1 MLLLVCVKAPA
12 RLIVAACCAFE
23 ARSRIRMS
31 YRTCIHWLLPTVVL
45 LAVSTFAT
53 AQMPVHSDPWG
64 DTSNSGATGLQ
75 PTNSPTDNERVGSG
89 DQGKLIQFK
98 SQTTLVQV
106 PVVVTDAAGKHI
118 QGLTKDD
125 FKVLEN
131 GKPQSIAG
139 FGEITAAK
147 GALAPYTSPAGTF
160 TNLTPDETKPRS
172 LTVIVLD
179 EVNTPFLSQ
188 AYARGQLIKYLANHL
203 DASQPFGLMVIDRKG
218 LTELSGLDSDPAQ
231 LIAILKKASGKVSE
245 MERFNGDAQAVAAV
259 GSQPSSFMG
268 GSGLGESP
276 EAKIRAFVL
285 QTDAINAADTQ
296 ARAIETTLRAFLSLA
311 WSLSGVPGRKSLV
324 WVTGSF
330 PFTLDSFAAVPGDA
344 NTRALYERTLKAL
357 NDAQISVY
365 PLDARGLTTDPKYAA
380 DTEGSM
386 LSPQAPDAL
395 RQASLNSLKNFA
407 EMTGGV
413 AYYNTNDLAGAFGR
427 AVQDSSSYYL
437 LSYYLDR
444 RNNKPGW
451 RKLQV
456 VVSRK
461 DAEVRARAGYLVTD
475 VAVNPERTHKAD
487 VEFALIS
494 PFESTGIPI
503 TEQWQGVQADGSKK
517 KIGFVLQVPATGL
530 IDEADKNRIDVEIV
544 TQATNKGVSAGTLS
558 QTMKGLVVPETLA
571 KLKAD
576 GIVYRNF
583 LALSPGDYQV
593 RFVVRDNLSGRI
605 GSVIVPLTV
614 K

>member
-1 MLLLVCVKAPA
+1 MT
-12 RLIVAACCAFE
+12 
-23 ARSRIRMS
+23 
-31 YRTCIHWLLPTVVL
+31 YRTYIKWIPRTLLL
-45 LAVSTFAT
+45 LAVSTCAV
-53 AQMPVHSDPWG
+53 AQMPIHSDPWG
-64 DTSNSGATGLQ
+64 DSSNSGATGLQ
-75 PTNSPTDNERVGSG
+75 PSNSPADAERVGSG

-98 SQTTLVQV
+98 AHTTLVQV

-118 QGLTKDD
+118 QGLTKAD
-125 FKVLEN
+125 FRILEN
-131 GKPQSIAG
+131 GKPQTIDG
-139 FGEITAAK
+139 FQEIVPSTSV
-147 GALAPYTSPAGTF
+147 LAPSTSPAGTF
-160 TNLTPDETKPRS
+160 TNVTPDESQPRS

-203 DASQPFGLMVIDRKG
+203 DATQPLGLMVIDRKG
-218 LTELSGLDSDPAQ
+218 LTELSGLDADPAQ

-245 MERFNGDAQAVAAV
+245 MERFSGDAQAAASV
-259 GSQPSSFMG
+259 GSQPSSVLG
-268 GSGLGESP
+268 GIRPGDSP
-276 EAKIRAFVL
+276 EAKIRGFIL
-285 QTDAINAADTQ
+285 QQDAINAADTQ

-344 NTRALYERTLKAL
+344 NTRALYERTLKSL

-365 PLDARGLTTDPKYAA
+365 PLDARGLTTDPKYSA

-407 EMTGGV
+407 EMTGGI

-437 LSYYLDR
+437 LSYYLDHHD
-444 RNNKPGW
+444 NKPGW

-456 VVSRK
+456 VVARK
-461 DAEVRARAGYLVTD
+461 DAEVRARAGYLVTE

-517 KIGFVLQVPATGL
+517 KIGFVLQVPAAGL

-544 TQATNKGVSAGTLS
+544 AQATSKGVNASTLS
-558 QTMKGLVVPETLA
+558 QTMKGAIVPETLA

-583 LALSPGDYQV
+583 LDLAPGDYQV
-593 RFVVRDNLSGRI
+593 RFVVRDNQSGKI

-614 K
+614 N

>member
-1 MLLLVCVKAPA
+1 MDVQAPA
-12 RLIVAACCAFE
+12 RLIVAACRAFE
-23 ARSRIRMS
+23 ARPIIRMS
-31 YRTCIHWLLPTVVL
+31 YRTCIKWLLQAVVL
-45 LAVSTFAT
+45 LAVSSFAG
-53 AQMPVHSDPWG
+53 AQMIGSSDPWG
-64 DTSNSGATGLQ
+64 PGSASGATGLQ
-75 PTNSPTDNERVGSG
+75 PTNSPTDNERVGNG

-106 PVVVTDAAGKHI
+106 PVVVTDTAGKHI

-131 GKPQSIAG
+131 GKPQSITG
-139 FGEITAAK
+139 FEEITPAK
-147 GALAPYTSPAGTF
+147 GVLAAYTSPAGTF

-203 DASQPFGLMVIDRKG
+203 DASQPLGLMVIGRKG
-218 LTELSGLDSDPAQ
+218 LSELSGLDSDPAQ
-231 LIAILKKASGKVSE
+231 LIAILKKAGGKTSD
-245 MERFNGDAQAVAAV
+245 MEQYNGDAQAVATA
-259 GSQPSSFMG
+259 GAQPSSFMG
-268 GSGLGESP
+268 GSGVGESP

-285 QTDAINAADTQ
+285 HQDAINAADTQ
-296 ARAIETTLRAFLSLA
+296 ARAIETTLRSFLSLS

-330 PFTLDSFAAVPGDA
+330 PFNLDSFSSVPGDA
-344 NTRALYERTLKAL
+344 NLRALYERTLKSL

-365 PLDARGLTTDPKYAA
+365 PLDARGLVTDSKYSA

-386 LSPQAPDAL
+386 LGPEAPDAL

-407 EMTGGV
+407 DMTGGI
-413 AYYNTNDLAGAFGR
+413 AYYNTNDLASAFGR

-437 LSYYLDR
+437 LSYYLDH

-517 KIGFVLQVPATGL
+517 KIGFVLQVPVTGL

-544 TQATNKGVSAGTLS
+544 AQATNKGVSAGTLS
-558 QTMKGLVVPETLA
+558 QTMKGLIVPETLA

-583 LALSPGDYQV
+583 LALAPGDYQV

-614 K
+614 N

>member
-1 MLLLVCVKAPA
+1 M
-12 RLIVAACCAFE
+12 
-23 ARSRIRMS
+23 SR
-31 YRTCIHWLLPTVVL
+31 RTRIKSILKTFVLL
-45 LAVSTFAT
+45 LAVSSCAV
-53 AQMPVHSDPWG
+53 AQLPLHSDPWG
-64 DTSNSGATGLQ
+64 DTSASGATGLQ
-75 PTNSPTDNERVGSG
+75 PTNTPADAERVGSG

-118 QGLTKDD
+118 QGLTKAD
-125 FKVLEN
+125 FKILEN
-131 GKPQSIAG
+131 GKAQNIAN
-139 FGEITAAK
+139 FEEI
-147 GALAPYTSPAGTF
+147 APANRAVPAPTTPAGTF
-160 TNLTPDETKPRS
+160 TNLTPDESKPRS
-172 LTVIVLD
+172 LTVMVLD

-203 DASQPFGLMVIDRKG
+203 DSSQPLGLMVIGSKG
-218 LTELSGLDSDPAQ
+218 LTVLSGLNSDPAT
-231 LIAILKKASGKVSE
+231 LIAILKKASGKTSE
-245 MERFNGDAQAVAAV
+245 MERFSNGAQAIAST
-259 GSQPSSFMG
+259 GEPPKGLMG
-268 GSGLGESP
+268 GIGPGESP
-276 EAKIRAFVL
+276 
-285 QTDAINAADTQ
+285 DAAVARFILRLNAADASYNQ
-296 ARAIETTLRAFLSLA
+296 ARAIETTLRAFLSIA

-330 PFTLDSFAAVPGDA
+330 PFYLDSFTAVPGD
-344 NTRALYERTLKAL
+344 NSMRALYERTLKAL
-357 NDAQISVY
+357 NDAQISIY
-365 PLDARGLTTDPKYAA
+365 PLDARGLLTDTNYSGDNA
-380 DTEGSM
+380 GSPFG
-386 LSPQAPDAL
+386 SDASDSS
-395 RQASLNSLKNFA
+395 RQSAINSLKTFA

-413 AYYNTNDLAGAFGR
+413 AYYNTNDLANAFGR

-437 LSYYLDR
+437 LSYYLDH

-475 VAVNPERTHKAD
+475 VAVNPERTHRAD
-487 VEFALIS
+487 VEFALSS

-517 KIGFVLQVPATGL
+517 KIGFVLQVPVTGL

-544 TQATNKGVSAGTLS
+544 AQATNKGVSAGTLS
-558 QTMKGLVVPETLA
+558 QTMKGLIVPETLA

-583 LALSPGDYQV
+583 LDLSPGDYQV
-593 RFVVRDNLSGRI
+593 RFIVRDNLSGRI

-614 K
+614 N

>member
-1 MLLLVCVKAPA
+1 
-12 RLIVAACCAFE
+12 
-23 ARSRIRMS
+23 
-31 YRTCIHWLLPTVVL
+31 
-45 LAVSTFAT
+45 
-53 AQMPVHSDPWG
+53 
-64 DTSNSGATGLQ
+64 LQ
-75 PTNSPTDNERVGSG
+75 PSNNPADNERVGSG

-98 SQTTLVQV
+98 SQATLVQV

-118 QGLTKDD
+118 QGLNKTD
-125 FKVLEN
+125 FKILEN
-131 GKPQSIAG
+131 GKPQSITG
-139 FGEITAAK
+139 FEEITPGKGVVAAS
-147 GALAPYTSPAGTF
+147 TTPAGTF
-160 TNLTPDETKPRS
+160 TNLTPGDSRPRS

-203 DASQPFGLMVIDRKG
+203 DSSQPMGLMVIDRKG
-218 LTELSGLDSDPAQ
+218 LTELSGLDADPAE

-245 MERFNGDAQAVAAV
+245 MERFNGDAQAVASV
-259 GSQPSSFMG
+259 GSQPSSVLG
-268 GSGLGESP
+268 GIRPGDSP
-276 EAKIRAFVL
+276 EAKIRGFIL
-285 QTDAINAADTQ
+285 QQDAINAADTQ

-330 PFTLDSFAAVPGDA
+330 PFTLGSFAAVPGDA
-344 NTRALYERTLKAL
+344 NTRALYERTLKSL

-365 PLDARGLTTDPKYAA
+365 PLDARGLTTDPKYSA
-380 DTEGSM
+380 DTQGSM
-386 LSPQAPDAL
+386 LGVSAPDAL
-395 RQASLNSLKNFA
+395 RQSSLNSLKNFA
-407 EMTGGV
+407 EMTGGI
-413 AYYNTNDLAGAFGR
+413 AYYNTNDLASAFGR

-437 LSYYLDR
+437 LSYYLDH

-517 KIGFVLQVPATGL
+517 KIGFVLQVPVTGL

-544 TQATNKGVSAGTLS
+544 AQATNKGVSAGTLS
-558 QTMKGLVVPETLA
+558 QTMKGLIVPETLA

-583 LALSPGDYQV
+583 LDLSPGDYQV
-593 RFVVRDNLSGRI
+593 RFVVRDNLSGKI

-614 K
+614 N